1 MIDDYFKNIHG
12 LLNPRKNTTFFHGSP
27 PAANSQS
34 FDDGSGV
41 NLEKKV
47 KQSNFTNFSN
57 YSPINLR
64 KIDRYRQGVEMTEF
78 KHYVLGLEI
87 GHSKPHSGEPGHRAP
102 KLNYGYGETNYR
114 NESFFEEIDRFDA
127 VKYINDADAYRKTY
141 VSSDNADLESYN
153 FNGVIEPL
161 SIRSVASFFSIDVPF
176 EAHSVWANLESGNAS
191 IRRSYDRV
199 VTIYEKNF
207 DPIKPWLDMIDMIGV
222 VQKLPTPGYFN
233 NEENYLLPF
242 NDLKP
247 IVELSKL
254 ADEDMNY
261 AILDEYGNTDNY
273 IPDGCIS
280 ATCGWSYDDVTIK
293 GTDSVAFGGL
303 GY

>member
-1 MIDDYFKNIHG
+1 MIDDYSKVFG
-12 LLNPRKNTTFFHGSP
+12 LLNPRKNTSFFHGSP
-27 PAANSQS
+27 PGASSQS

-41 NLEKKV
+41 NLEKKT

-57 YSPINLR
+57 YTPISLR
-64 KIDRYRQGVEMTEF
+64 KIDRYRQGVEMTEL
-78 KHYVLGLEI
+78 KHYVLGLEL

-102 KLNYGYGETNYR
+102 KLNYGYGERTFR
-114 NESFFEEIDRFDA
+114 NEAFFEEIDKFDTIR
-127 VKYINDADAYRKTY
+127 YMNDPDVYVKTY
-141 VSSDNADLESYN
+141 VSSDHADLDSYN

-161 SIRSVASFFSIDVPF
+161 TIRSVAAFFSIDVPF
-176 EAHSVWANLESGNAS
+176 EAHSVWANLESGNSS
-191 IRRSYDRV
+191 ITRSYDRV
-199 VTIYEKNF
+199 VTVYEKKF

-222 VQKLPTPGYFN
+222 IYKMPTPGYFN
-233 NEENYLLPF
+233 NEQNLLLPF
-242 NDLKP
+242 NDLRP
-247 IVELSKL
+247 IVELS
-254 ADEDMNY
+254 ATASDDMNY

-273 IPDGCIS
+273 IPDGHIS